1 MENNCGQGREAAM
14 DKQADERNQMGAG
27 HGSVY
32 LQSQLLGARC
42 MRIMVKGR
50 QRQNHETLSEK

>member
-1 MENNCGQGREAAM
+1 
-14 DKQADERNQMGAG
+14 MGAG